1 MIPTGPE
8 SKDLA
13 GGHVTDEN
21 GASPSTGAVEPFFA
35 PSREDQAGRV
45 SNRRFRVRRLAVR
58 VVVCVLALVALDRV
72 IAPSFAPPAAY
83 LEDYRLPRTAPT
95 AALADYVG
103 AIDLAARVPDHP
115 PIAVFLGASPTFGHR
130 IQDARNTFPYA
141 YASAAASVGVPVT
154 AFNLATNGEFVGD
167 YYVLAK
173 RLAPDADIVFV
184 QLTYHT
190 FSPTARGGL
199 HVRYPELPQ
208 VLGVSL
214 TAEEAGLLGLPGS
227 DVSPSAPAA
236 SAAVGGFL
244 SRWWTLWRER
254 DLIDRRLFGGS
265 PRDALAAF
273 VARATGTATTSVAA
287 TVTTL
292 PDDAANDGF
301 ASFDDLDPGQQ
312 MVVLS
317 RYAQDSSFT
326 IDPADGEV
334 VLLDRLAAELA
345 AAHKKAVF
353 FMGPLNEKVISF
365 YGLID
370 PAQYKR
376 NMDLLRATVESHGFT
391 LIDHNADASA
401 LPRADFADIS
411 HTTDAGGAAFGALL
425 FRDTS
430 AYLRAV
436 AP

>member
-1 MIPTGPE
+1 M
-8 SKDLA
+8 
-13 GGHVTDEN
+13 TDEN

-35 PSREDQAGRV
+35 PSRADQAGHV
-45 SNRRFRVRRLAVR
+45 TDRRFGVRRLIIR
-58 VVVCVLALVALDRV
+58 VVVCVLALVALDRI
-72 IAPSFAPPAAY
+72 IAPYFAPPAAY

-103 AIDLAARVPDHP
+103 AIDLAARVPDHAT
-115 PIAVFLGASPTFGHR
+115 IAVFLGASPTFGHR

-141 YASAAASVGVPVT
+141 YASAAASAGVPVT

-167 YYVLAK
+167 YYVLAR
-173 RLAPDADIVFV
+173 RLAPDADVVFV

-190 FSPTARGGL
+190 FSPTARGGS

-214 TAEEAGLLGLPGS
+214 TVEEAGLLGLQAS
-227 DVSPSAPAA
+227 DGSAPAPVE
-236 SAAVGGFL
+236 SAALGGVL

-254 DLIDRRLFGGS
+254 DLIDRRLFGGN

-273 VARATGTATTSVAA
+273 IARATGTTTASVAA
-287 TVTTL
+287 SVTTL
-292 PDDAANDGF
+292 PDDTANDGF

-312 MVVLS
+312 MVVLA
-317 RYAQDSSFT
+317 RYAEDSSFT

-345 AAHKKAVF
+345 SQHKKAVF
-353 FMGPLNEKVISF
+353 FMGPLNEEVIGF

-376 NMDLLRATVESHGFT
+376 NIELLRTVVAGHGFM
-391 LIDHNADASA
+391 LVDHNTDADA

-425 FRDTS
+425 FKDTA
-430 AYLRAV
+430 AYLRSV
-436 AP
+436 TP